1 MGKNIQDMINEI
13 ESVSIKECP
22 QTNIEGVIVVDS
34 IEDFMRK
41 NNAIRLEDLE
51 HSNKKNRIT

>member
-13 ESVSIKECP
+13 ESVSIKECT

-34 IEDFMRK
+34 IENFMRK
-41 NNAIRLEDLE
+41 NNAIRLEDLDKYICTNE
-51 HSNKKNRIT
+51 S